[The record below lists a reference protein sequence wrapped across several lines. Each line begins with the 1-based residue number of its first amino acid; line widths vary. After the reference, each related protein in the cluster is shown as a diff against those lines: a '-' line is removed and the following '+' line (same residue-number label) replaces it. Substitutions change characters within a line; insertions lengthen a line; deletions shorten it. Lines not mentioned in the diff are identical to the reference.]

1 MQEHEKTG
9 HQEREKDNTQRQCK
23 HKEKLSRYNNTKSK
37 KFFKIK
43 IISGEIED
51 PYKII
56 KGITHLEGI
65 KAKNVHIHKKALKI

>member
-9 HQEREKDNTQRQCK
+9 HQEREKDISGK
-23 HKEKLSRYNNTKSK
+23 HKEKLSRHNNSKSK

-51 PYKII
+51 HYKII
-56 KGITHLEGI
+56 KDITHLEGI
-65 KAKNVHIHKKALKI
+65 KAKNLHIHKKALKI